1 MAHREARDG
10 RAHSGRPE
18 VEMLKHSSLCPRF
31 NMSLEQQ
38 RDAVESE
45 IARLQRL
52 LQELTQQQMELNTQI
67 LAATSGAE
75 IHTLEALEQ
84 HFRKSAEKVVC
95 LVESWYAPAERRA
108 YMGTK
113 EPLPYQSSLDTRVAR
128 RVFHFGRSA
137 GRLEVDEQGGVAFC
151 TLGPAFTVR
160 SASDDDVEIEQSA
173 SISLHKNTDPVLD
186 LDRRVDC
193 AAARCGERDCF
204 CASYSIVVGADKIS
218 QIVHEL
224 PAVEHFFQETYV
236 AA

>member
-1 MAHREARDG
+1 MLQ
-10 RAHSGRPE
+10 HSPLGSR
-18 VEMLKHSSLCPRF
+18 C

-45 IARLQRL
+45 IDRLQKL
-52 LQELTQQQMELNTQI
+52 LHELSQQQMDLNKQI
-67 LAATSGAE
+67 YTAASE
-75 IHTLEALEQ
+75 SDVHSLEELEQ
-84 HFRKSAEKVVC
+84 HFRKTAEKVVC
-95 LVESWYAPAERRA
+95 LVESWYAPVEKRT

-113 EPLPYQSSLDTRVAR
+113 EPLPYQTSPDTRVAN

-137 GRLEVDEQGGVAFC
+137 GRLEVDSQGGVIFC
-151 TLGPAFTVR
+151 TVGPAFTVR
-160 SASDDDVEIEQSA
+160 SAPDNDVEIGQSA

-193 AAARCGERDCF
+193 AGEGCGKRDCF
-204 CASYSIVVGADKIS
+204 CASYSIVVGADEIS

-224 PAVEHFFQETYV
+224 PAVEQFFQETYV